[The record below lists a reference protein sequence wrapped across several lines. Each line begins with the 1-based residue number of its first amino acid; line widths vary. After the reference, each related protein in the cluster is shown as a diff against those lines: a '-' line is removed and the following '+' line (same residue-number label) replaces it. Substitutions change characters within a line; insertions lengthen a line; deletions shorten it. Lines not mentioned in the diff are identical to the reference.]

1 MRNDSL
7 MNGGL
12 IGFGLGFLLASLAL
26 YRVASQVVPEYAM
39 TWHLKGVA
47 IVGGAGLVLGIVFEV
62 LQRIRMKRR
71 LSEPSE

>member
-26 YRVASQVVPEYAM
+26 YRVASQVVPGYAM

-47 IVGGAGLVLGIVFEV
+47 IVGGAGLILGIGFEAF
-62 LQRIRMKRR
+62 QRMRMKNRS
-71 LSEPSE
+71 SEPSE